1 MEASERI
8 IVGLLKAGDAKAWR
22 WLYAHHYEVLCR
34 MADDYLCDPFLAE
47 SMVEDVIFHFWEM
60 RDTVEI
66 QTSLR
71 AYLVRAV
78 RNRCLNH
85 LSSKQERCETS
96 FSELPLESLDASLF
110 FRTSDEH
117 PLGRLLEKELE
128 EKIIRAVESIP
139 PESRQVFRK
148 SRFER
153 KKNDEIAQELGI
165 SVNTVKYHIKRALAI
180 LREHLGEYL
189 MLLWGF
195 ILFR

>member
-1 MEASERI
+1 M
-8 IVGLLKAGDAKAWR
+8 
-22 WLYAHHYEVLCR
+22 
-34 MADDYLCDPFLAE
+34 
-47 SMVEDVIFHFWEM
+47 
-60 RDTVEI
+60 
-66 QTSLR
+66 
-71 AYLVRAV
+71 
-78 RNRCLNH
+78 
-85 LSSKQERCETS
+85 
-96 FSELPLESLDASLF
+96 
-110 FRTSDEH
+110 
-117 PLGRLLEKELE
+117 GRLLEKELE

-195 ILFR
+195 FLFR